1 MNIMNAF
8 WTRGAKHDEA
18 GEPRK
23 DSPPPAQAEPPADR
37 PGAEASSFSP
47 STPAGAAV
55 LRDNIVAA
63 LRTIYDPEVP
73 VNIYDLG
80 LIYNLDIDGDGR
92 VDIQMTLTTPGCP
105 VAASFPDPVEQR
117 IYEVPGV
124 QEVRVELVWDPPWT
138 MDRLTEET
146 KLELGLL

>member
-18 GEPRK
+18 GEQR
-23 DSPPPAQAEPPADR
+23 SEPPPTQAEASADR
-37 PGAEASSFSP
+37 PGAEASAFSP

-55 LRDNIVAA
+55 FRDNIVAA

-105 VAASFPDPVEQR
+105 VAASFPDTVEQR